1 MASVDR
7 RDRNGKVT
15 WSVRWRDGTRQKRKT
30 FRTQREAKDYAAT
43 VVTDKARGSY
53 VDPQAG
59 RVTLAQYSSE
69 WLEGQTFDAATRVAT
84 ELRLRVH
91 VAPHLGS
98 HQLHALRPSMIQA
111 WLRTLQLTLA
121 PSYVRVIFS
130 NLSAVLSAAVDD
142 SIIAKNP
149 CRASSIKLPGLD
161 STLVHP
167 WAPEQVRAVAE
178 ALPDRFR
185 MMVVLGAGCGLRQ
198 GEIFGLA
205 VDDVDFLRGV
215 LHVRRQVKILDSRQ
229 VFALP
234 KGRKVRDVPLPD
246 SVGLELAQHL
256 SAFPATNVELPWGTL
271 TGAAHSAGLVL
282 TTRER
287 SALNRNYINT
297 KIWKPALVEAG
308 IEPTRSNGMHVLRH
322 TFASVLLD
330 AGESVRALADYLGHR
345 DPGFTLRTYT
355 HLMPSSEDRTKR
367 AVDTALGGSWA
378 ASNGPFGAPTVPR
391 ATADTA

>member
-1 MASVDR
+1 MASIER
-7 RDRNGKVT
+7 EIRKGKTT
-15 WSVRWRDGTRQKRKT
+15 WSVRWRDGTNQKRKT
-30 FRTQREAKDYAAT
+30 FKSQREAKDFAAS

-59 RVTLAQYSSE
+59 RVTLAQYSSK
-69 WLEGQTFDAATRVAT
+69 WLESQTFDEATRVAT

-91 VAPHLGS
+91 VMPHLGS
-98 HQLHALRPSMIQA
+98 HQLHALRPSMIQS
-111 WLRTLQLTLA
+111 WLRVLQSTLA
-121 PSYVRVIFS
+121 PRYVRVIFS

-161 STLVHP
+161 STKVQP
-167 WAPEQVRAVAE
+167 WSSEQVRAVAQ

-185 MMVVLGAGCGLRQ
+185 VMVVLGAGCGLRQ

-215 LHVRRQVKILDSRQ
+215 IHVRRQVKIIGSRQ

-246 SVGLELAQHL
+246 SVGLELAAHL
-256 SAFPATNVELPWGTL
+256 AAFPAAAVELPWATP
-271 TGAAHSAGLVL
+271 TGAATSSPLVL

-287 SALNRNYINT
+287 SPLNRNYINT
-297 KIWKPALVEAG
+297 KIWKPALVESG

-330 AGESVRALADYLGHR
+330 AGESIRALADYLGHT
-345 DPGFTLRTYT
+345 DPGFTLRVYT
-355 HLMPSSEDRTKR
+355 HLMPTSEDRTKR
-367 AVDTALGGSWA
+367 AVDAALGGSWA
-378 ASNGPFGAPTVPR
+378 ATDGTFRAPDVPR
-391 ATADTA
+391 ATAETA